1 MLKQIKQKELN
12 KQKLQT
18 LKDTLTS
25 KQKNLSTQETS
36 IQNKLKAK
44 QKELQTL
51 QKQQAPPSVGG
62 KHKKIKNK
70 KTYARAIFP
79 EGVDKDEMVDGIVR
93 RLDELKIINENHFIE
108 SMFHYYQQSLF
119 SIRKIKNKLFQKGFD
134 AKVIDEFINQKFHE
148 NPELEI
154 EILKQYIVK
163 KKIADLEESD
173 LKKKLYQQSFSE
185 NSIFRV
191 IKD

>member
-1 MLKQIKQKELN
+1 MKKEAPEYLFNEAVKYLGKYPATRKKIKEY
-12 KQKLQT
+12 LQ
-18 LKDTLTS
+18 
-25 KQKNLSTQETS
+25 
-36 IQNKLKAK
+36 
-44 QKELQTL
+44 
-51 QKQQAPPSVGG
+51 
-62 KHKKIKNK
+62 KKIKNK

-79 EGVDKDEMVDGIVR
+79 DGVDKEEIIDGIVE

-134 AKVIDEFINQKFHE
+134 AKVIDEFINQKFYE

-163 KKIADLEESD
+163 KKLTELEEPE

>member
-1 MLKQIKQKELN
+1 MK
-12 KQKLQT
+12 
-18 LKDTLTS
+18 KDANEYLFNEAV
-25 KQKNLSTQETS
+25 KYL
-36 IQNKLKAK
+36 
-44 QKELQTL
+44 
-51 QKQQAPPSVGG
+51 G
-62 KHKKIKNK
+62 KYPATRKKIKEYLQKKIKDK

-79 EGVDKDEMVDGIVR
+79 EGIDKEEMIDGIVE

-134 AKVIDEFINQKFHE
+134 SKIIDEFIDQKFYE

-163 KKIADLEESD
+163 KKIADLEESN

>member
-1 MLKQIKQKELN
+1 MKKEANEYLFNEAVKYLGKYPATRKKIKEY
-12 KQKLQT
+12 LQ
-18 LKDTLTS
+18 
-25 KQKNLSTQETS
+25 
-36 IQNKLKAK
+36 
-44 QKELQTL
+44 
-51 QKQQAPPSVGG
+51 
-62 KHKKIKNK
+62 KKIKNK
-70 KTYARAIFP
+70 KTYTRAIFP
-79 EGVDKDEMVDGIVR
+79 EGVDKEEMIAGIVE
-93 RLDELKIINENHFIE
+93 RLDELKIINEDHFLE

-134 AKVIDEFINQKFHE
+134 AKIIDEFINQKFHE

-154 EILKQYIVK
+154 EILKQYIIK

>member
-1 MLKQIKQKELN
+1 MKKDANEYLYNEAIKYL
-12 KQKLQT
+12 
-18 LKDTLTS
+18 
-25 KQKNLSTQETS
+25 
-36 IQNKLKAK
+36 
-44 QKELQTL
+44 
-51 QKQQAPPSVGG
+51 G
-62 KHKKIKNK
+62 KYPATRKKIKEHLQKKMKIK
-70 KTYARAIFP
+70 KTYVRAIFP
-79 EGVDKDEMVDGIVR
+79 EGINREEMINDIVK
-93 RLDELKIINENHFIE
+93 RLDELKIINEDHFIE
-108 SMFHYYQQSLF
+108 SLFNYYQQSLF

-134 AKVIDEFINQKFHE
+134 SKVIDEFINQKFHE

>member
-1 MLKQIKQKELN
+1 MKKDANEFLFNEAIKYLGKYPATRKKIKEY
-12 KQKLQT
+12 
-18 LKDTLTS
+18 
-25 KQKNLSTQETS
+25 
-36 IQNKLKAK
+36 
-44 QKELQTL
+44 L
-51 QKQQAPPSVGG
+51 QKKV
-62 KHKKIKNK
+62 KNK

-79 EGVDKDEMVDGIVR
+79 SDISKDEIIDGVVN
-93 RLDELKIINENHFIE
+93 RLDELKIINEDHFIE
-108 SMFHYYQQSLF
+108 SIFHYYLQSLF

-134 AKVIDEFINQKFHE
+134 PKAIDEFIDQKFAE

-163 KKIADLEESD
+163 KKLTNLEESD

>member
-1 MLKQIKQKELN
+1 MKKEANEYLFNEAVKYLGKYPATRKKIKEY
-12 KQKLQT
+12 
-18 LKDTLTS
+18 
-25 KQKNLSTQETS
+25 
-36 IQNKLKAK
+36 
-44 QKELQTL
+44 L
-51 QKQQAPPSVGG
+51 QK
-62 KHKKIKNK
+62 KLKNK
-70 KTYARAIFP
+70 KTYSRAIFP
-79 EGVDKDEMVDGIVR
+79 EGVDKEEIIDGIVS
-93 RLDELKIINENHFIE
+93 RLDELKIINEDHFIE

-134 AKVIDEFINQKFHE
+134 SKVIDEFINQKFYE

-163 KKIADLEESD
+163 KKLNDLDESD

>member
-1 MLKQIKQKELN
+1 MKKEAHEYLFNEAVKYLGKYPATRKKIKEY
-12 KQKLQT
+12 
-18 LKDTLTS
+18 
-25 KQKNLSTQETS
+25 
-36 IQNKLKAK
+36 
-44 QKELQTL
+44 L
-51 QKQQAPPSVGG
+51 QK
-62 KHKKIKNK
+62 KLKNK
-70 KTYARAIFP
+70 KTYSRAIFP
-79 EGVDKDEMVDGIVR
+79 EGVDKEEIIDGIVG
-93 RLDELKIINENHFIE
+93 RLDELNIINEDHFIE

-134 AKVIDEFINQKFHE
+134 SKVIDEFINQKFHE

-163 KKIADLEESD
+163 KKLADLEESD

>member
-1 MLKQIKQKELN
+1 MKKDVNEYLFNEAIKYL
-12 KQKLQT
+12 
-18 LKDTLTS
+18 
-25 KQKNLSTQETS
+25 
-36 IQNKLKAK
+36 
-44 QKELQTL
+44 
-51 QKQQAPPSVGG
+51 G
-62 KHKKIKNK
+62 KYPATRKKIKEHLQKKIKDK
-70 KTYARAIFP
+70 KTYARVIFP
-79 EGVDKDEMVDGIVR
+79 EGVDKDEIIDGIVD

-108 SMFHYYQQSLF
+108 SLFHYYQQSLF

-134 AKVIDEFINQKFHE
+134 PKTIDEFVDQKFYE

-163 KKIADLEESD
+163 KKLTELEEPE

>member
-1 MLKQIKQKELN
+1 MKKDANEFLFNEAIKYLGKYPATRKKIKEY
-12 KQKLQT
+12 
-18 LKDTLTS
+18 
-25 KQKNLSTQETS
+25 
-36 IQNKLKAK
+36 
-44 QKELQTL
+44 L
-51 QKQQAPPSVGG
+51 QKKV
-62 KHKKIKNK
+62 KNK
-70 KTYARAIFP
+70 KTYTRAIFP
-79 EGVDKDEMVDGIVR
+79 SDISKDEIIDGVVN
-93 RLDELKIINENHFIE
+93 RLDELKIINEGHFIE
-108 SMFHYYQQSLF
+108 SIFHYYLQSLF

-134 AKVIDEFINQKFHE
+134 PKAIDEFIDQKFAE

-163 KKIADLEESD
+163 KKLTNLEESD

>member
-1 MLKQIKQKELN
+1 MKKDVNEYLFNEAIKYL
-12 KQKLQT
+12 
-18 LKDTLTS
+18 
-25 KQKNLSTQETS
+25 
-36 IQNKLKAK
+36 
-44 QKELQTL
+44 
-51 QKQQAPPSVGG
+51 G
-62 KHKKIKNK
+62 KYPATRKKIKEHLQKKLKDK

-79 EGVDKDEMVDGIVR
+79 EGVDKEEIIDGIVD
-93 RLDELKIINENHFIE
+93 RLDELKIINEKHFIE
-108 SMFHYYQQSLF
+108 SLFHYYQQSLF

-134 AKVIDEFINQKFHE
+134 PKAIDEFVDQKFYE

-154 EILKQYIVK
+154 EILKQYIIK
-163 KKIADLEESD
+163 KKLTELEEPD

>member
-1 MLKQIKQKELN
+1 MKKDANEYLFNEAVKYLGKYPATRKKIKEY
-12 KQKLQT
+12 LQ
-18 LKDTLTS
+18 
-25 KQKNLSTQETS
+25 
-36 IQNKLKAK
+36 
-44 QKELQTL
+44 
-51 QKQQAPPSVGG
+51 
-62 KHKKIKNK
+62 KKIKNK
-70 KTYARAIFP
+70 KTYSRAIFP
-79 EGVDKDEMVDGIVR
+79 EGIDKEEMIEGIVG
-93 RLDELKIINENHFIE
+93 RLDELKIINEDHFIE

-134 AKVIDEFINQKFHE
+134 SKVIDEFINQKFHE

-163 KKIADLEESD
+163 KKIAGLEEPE

>member
-1 MLKQIKQKELN
+1 MKKDANEYLFNEAVKYLGKYPATRKKIKEY
-12 KQKLQT
+12 LQ
-18 LKDTLTS
+18 
-25 KQKNLSTQETS
+25 
-36 IQNKLKAK
+36 
-44 QKELQTL
+44 
-51 QKQQAPPSVGG
+51 
-62 KHKKIKNK
+62 KKIKNK
-70 KTYARAIFP
+70 KTYTRAIFP
-79 EGVDKDEMVDGIVR
+79 EGIDKEEMIEGIVG
-93 RLDELKIINENHFIE
+93 RLDELKIINEDHFIE

-134 AKVIDEFINQKFHE
+134 SKVIDEFINQKFHE

-163 KKIADLEESD
+163 KKIAGLEEPE

>member
-1 MLKQIKQKELN
+1 MKKEAHEYLFNEAVKYLGKYPATRKKIKEY
-12 KQKLQT
+12 LQ
-18 LKDTLTS
+18 
-25 KQKNLSTQETS
+25 
-36 IQNKLKAK
+36 
-44 QKELQTL
+44 
-51 QKQQAPPSVGG
+51 
-62 KHKKIKNK
+62 KKIKNK
-70 KTYARAIFP
+70 KTYVRAIFP
-79 EGVDKDEMVDGIVR
+79 EGVDKEEMVEGIIE
-93 RLDELKIINENHFIE
+93 RLDELKIINEDHFLE

-134 AKVIDEFINQKFHE
+134 SKVIDEFINQKFHE

-154 EILKQYIVK
+154 EILRQYIVK
-163 KKIADLEESD
+163 KKIAVLDESD

>member
-1 MLKQIKQKELN
+1 MKKEAHEYLFNEAVKYLGKYPATRKKIKEY
-12 KQKLQT
+12 LQ
-18 LKDTLTS
+18 
-25 KQKNLSTQETS
+25 
-36 IQNKLKAK
+36 
-44 QKELQTL
+44 
-51 QKQQAPPSVGG
+51 
-62 KHKKIKNK
+62 KKIKNK
-70 KTYARAIFP
+70 KTYARVIFP
-79 EGVDKDEMVDGIVR
+79 EGVDKEEMVDGIVE
-93 RLDELKIINENHFIE
+93 RLDELKIINEDHFLE

-148 NPELEI
+148 NPELEV

-163 KKIADLEESD
+163 KKIANLEESD

>member
-1 MLKQIKQKELN
+1 MKKDASEYLFNEAIKYLGKYPATRKKIKEY
-12 KQKLQT
+12 
-18 LKDTLTS
+18 
-25 KQKNLSTQETS
+25 
-36 IQNKLKAK
+36 
-44 QKELQTL
+44 L
-51 QKQQAPPSVGG
+51 QK
-62 KHKKIKNK
+62 KLKNK
-70 KTYARAIFP
+70 KTYSRAIFP
-79 EGVDKDEMVDGIVR
+79 EGVDKEEIIDGIVG
-93 RLDELKIINENHFIE
+93 RLDELNIINEDHFIE

-134 AKVIDEFINQKFHE
+134 SKVIDEFINQKFYE
-148 NPELEI
+148 NPEIEI

-163 KKIADLEESD
+163 KKLDDLDESD

>member
-1 MLKQIKQKELN
+1 MKKDVNEYLFNEAIKYLGKYPATRKKIKEHLQI
-12 KQKLQT
+12 
-18 LKDTLTS
+18 
-25 KQKNLSTQETS
+25 
-36 IQNKLKAK
+36 
-44 QKELQTL
+44 
-51 QKQQAPPSVGG
+51 
-62 KHKKIKNK
+62 KIKNK
-70 KTYARAIFP
+70 KTYDRVIFP
-79 EGVDKDEMVDGIVR
+79 EGVDKEEIVDGIVE
-93 RLDELKIINENHFIE
+93 RLDKLKIINEDHFIE
-108 SMFHYYQQSLF
+108 SLFHYYQQSLF

-134 AKVIDEFINQKFHE
+134 SKAIDEFVNQKFYE

-163 KKIADLEESD
+163 KKLTELEESE

>member
-1 MLKQIKQKELN
+1 MKKDANEYLFNEAVKYLGKYPATRKKIKEY
-12 KQKLQT
+12 LQ
-18 LKDTLTS
+18 
-25 KQKNLSTQETS
+25 
-36 IQNKLKAK
+36 
-44 QKELQTL
+44 
-51 QKQQAPPSVGG
+51 
-62 KHKKIKNK
+62 KKIKNK
-70 KTYARAIFP
+70 KTYTRAIFP
-79 EGVDKDEMVDGIVR
+79 DGVDKEEMVEGIVE
-93 RLDELKIINENHFIE
+93 RLDELKIINEDHFIE

-134 AKVIDEFINQKFHE
+134 SKVIDEFINQKFHE

-163 KKIADLEESD
+163 KKIANLDESD